1 MIAKVPARR
10 NDGRSSFGTLAHY
23 IAGDKLDRSTGEILR
38 SSADVRCETNCL
50 SLRTAS
56 AEMRAAAEANGRV
69 KDPVYHC
76 VISWREGEQPTD
88 QQAFAAAAAAQKS
101 LGMEGHQYVFAIHR
115 DTDNTHV
122 HMMLNRVH
130 PETGA
135 AVYPLRDFL
144 TLDKCMREVELAQG
158 WQHDAGPHAVR
169 DGKIIRER
177 KGADQAPGLPTAA
190 RNFETFSGGQSLTRY
205 AQSVAPEVV
214 AALDQAATWR
224 TLHSELQ
231 RRGLEIRE
239 AGQGFKI
246 YAVGDDKQPPIKASD
261 MAGELGGGKLK
272 KRLGDFQAPDKT
284 VTDTIKPERV
294 YQRDPAEREQRRAE
308 RAATRAAL
316 KEQYKNECRAAA
328 GGRDAKAEYA
338 RLRAEARA
346 TRDRIRSEGYDQAST
361 KYLLSI
367 AAMEAVQKREALKT
381 SLREERAGKK
391 PPSYQQWIA
400 GRAEAGDAG
409 AISQLKGW
417 QYQDTRKRK
426 AAEKAA
432 AGEAAKGSLRGNGN
446 GEPAIEEITTG
457 IRWSVNKSTGDV
469 TYHTAGREL
478 LRDTGR
484 QVSILDQQSDQAI
497 TAGLML
503 AHQKFGSALT
513 LTGPADFQK
522 RAIEIAVQ
530 QRMQVTFVDPAA
542 EQYRQQLIQQQQHQ
556 EQKNGTGQR
565 AAERATTETPA
576 SAPPV
581 GGSAGSTAVPD
592 VRAGAVVSQKRPAA
606 TTANRSVLRGNTLDG
621 MDKQNDGGRRGR

>member
-1 MIAKVPARR
+1 VIAKVPARR

-23 IAGDKLDRSTGEILR
+23 IAGDKLERTTGEILR
-38 SSADVRCETNCL
+38 SSADVQCETNCL

-130 PETGA
+130 PQTSA
-135 AVYPLRDFL
+135 AVYPMRDFL

-158 WQHDAGPHAVR
+158 WQHDAGPHSVR
-169 DGKIIRER
+169 DGKIVRQR

-190 RNFETFSGGQSLTRY
+190 RDFETFAGGQSLAGY

-214 AALDQAATWR
+214 AALDQAATWQ
-224 TLHSELQ
+224 TLHSELK

-246 YAVGDDKQPPIKASD
+246 YSVGDDKQTPIKASD
-261 MAGELGGGKLK
+261 MSDALGGGKLK

-284 VTDTIKPERV
+284 VADTIKPERV

-308 RAATRAAL
+308 RAAARAVL
-316 KEQYKNECRAAA
+316 KEQYKNECREHRAAA

-346 TRDRIRSEGYDQAST
+346 TRDRIRSEGYDKTAT

-367 AAMEAVQKREALKT
+367 AAMEAVQKREALKK
-381 SLREERAGKK
+381 SLKEERAGKR
-391 PPSYQQWIA
+391 PPSYQQWVA
-400 GRAEAGDAG
+400 SRAEAGDAG

-432 AGEAAKGSLRGNGN
+432 AEEAANGSLRGNGN

-469 TYHTAGREL
+469 TYHAAGREL
-478 LRDTGR
+478 LCDTGR
-484 QVSILDQQSDQAI
+484 QVSVLDQQSDQAI

-503 AHQKFGSALT
+503 ARQKFGGELT
-513 LTGPADFQK
+513 LTGPAEFQK
-522 RAIEIAVQ
+522 RAVEIAVQ
-530 QRMQVTFVDPAA
+530 QRMQIQFLDPAA
-542 EQYRQQLIQQQQHQ
+542 EQYRQQLIQQHQ
-556 EQKNGTGQR
+556 EQKNGT
-565 AAERATTETPA
+565 ERATTETPA
-576 SAPPV
+576 SPPSI
-581 GGSAGSTAVPD
+581 GSSTGSAAVPD
-592 VRAGAVVSQKRPAA
+592 VRTGNVVNQKRPAA
-606 TTANRSVLRGNTLDG
+606 PTANRSVLRGNTLDRV
-621 MDKQNDGGRRGR
+621 DKQNNGGRGGR